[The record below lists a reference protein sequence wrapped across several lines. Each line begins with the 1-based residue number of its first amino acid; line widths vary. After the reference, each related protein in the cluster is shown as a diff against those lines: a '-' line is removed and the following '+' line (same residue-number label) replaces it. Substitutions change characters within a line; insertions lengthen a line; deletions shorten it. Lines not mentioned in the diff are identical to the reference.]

1 MAEAT
6 EATDRIRKAVSPV
19 GDPAW
24 LVTRYDQ
31 VRTLFADPR
40 LGRTHPNP
48 EQASKFSE
56 AAFLGQAWP
65 GDPAQER
72 VEHAQFRRLMSRSFS
87 ARRMARLRPRI
98 EAITAEMLDG
108 LGALTPPTDFHKA
121 VSFPLPV
128 MVICELLGVPF
139 EDRAEFGRFSDD
151 ASRMDDSEVSNAG
164 LQNLF
169 MYMQT
174 LIDRKRGEPGHDV
187 ISDLLEAAE
196 HIDGMGDLEVAQIS
210 AGLLFAGHI
219 TTVNAIDEGV
229 FLFLTHPD
237 QREALVRDPSVVPH
251 AVEEILR
258 YPSPARSED
267 AHDFGLPR
275 WAGADIEVDGVTIP
289 AGDLVML
296 SIFAANLDEPTFPNA
311 CAFDVSR
318 ADNPH
323 MTFGHGPRYCVG
335 APLARMELECVF
347 GTLFQRFPTLELAVS
362 PEEVV
367 RRTNVLAGGFES
379 MPVRW

>member
-1 MAEAT
+1 
-6 EATDRIRKAVSPV
+6 
-19 GDPAW
+19 
-24 LVTRYDQ
+24 
-31 VRTLFADPR
+31 
-40 LGRTHPNP
+40 
-48 EQASKFSE
+48 
-56 AAFLGQAWP
+56 
-65 GDPAQER
+65 
-72 VEHAQFRRLMSRSFS
+72 
-87 ARRMARLRPRI
+87 
-98 EAITAEMLDG
+98 
-108 LGALTPPTDFHKA
+108 
-121 VSFPLPV
+121 
-128 MVICELLGVPF
+128 
-139 EDRAEFGRFSDD
+139 
-151 ASRMDDSEVSNAG
+151 
-164 LQNLF
+164 

-196 HIDGMGDLEVAQIS
+196 HIDGMGDLEVAQMS

-258 YPSPARSED
+258 YPSPARTED
-267 AHDFGLPR
+267 AGKFGLPR

-379 MPVRW
+379 LPVRWERTGRDRHRPEAGTAAIGHGPEHRAMPDSRLDRSTELSRPNRAIRKRERPARWARCPPG